1 MQLFY
6 NSEISIET
14 KQITFDKIESK
25 HIVRVLRK
33 EENDILKITNGKGF
47 LFDAKIRL
55 ASDKKCTAEI
65 INFEEKQKPWNYY
78 LHIAI
83 APTKNNDRIEW
94 FLEKATEIGID
105 EITPIICS
113 NSERRV
119 IKLERFEKILQA
131 AMKQSLKFTLPK
143 LNKPIKLNE
152 FINQDIDG
160 KICIAHC
167 ESFDKNSKQGEKR
180 FLKSIVDSSEKTTI
194 LIGPEG
200 DFSSEEI
207 KKCLKKNMI
216 PISLGESRLRT
227 ETAGL
232 VAVNTISFINQ

>member
-6 NSEISIET
+6 NSDISIET
-14 KQITFDKIESK
+14 TQITFDKIESK

-33 EENDILKITNGKGF
+33 KENDILKITNGKGF
-47 LFDAKIRL
+47 LFDVKIII
-55 ASDKKCTAEI
+55 ASDKKCIAEVVL
-65 INFEEKQKPWNYY
+65 FVEKPKPWKYH

-119 IKLERFEKILQA
+119 VKLERFEKIIQS

-143 LNKPIKLNE
+143 LNAPVKFNE
-152 FINQDIDG
+152 FINQNFDG

-167 ESFDKNSKQGEKR
+167 EKQDKNLLQT
-180 FLKSIVDSSEKTTI
+180 VVNPSEKITI

-207 KKCLKKNMI
+207 KKCLAKKMN

-227 ETAGL
+227 ETAAL
-232 VAVNTISFINQ
+232 VAVNTVSFINQ

>member
-6 NSEISIET
+6 NSDISKET

-33 EENDILKITNGKGF
+33 TEGDILKITNGKGF
-47 LFDAKIRL
+47 LFDA
-55 ASDKKCTAEI
+55 E
-65 INFEEKQKPWNYY
+65 INFANDKRCAANIIKIEEKPKPWSYY

-83 APTKNNDRIEW
+83 APTKNNDRLAW

-105 EITPIICS
+105 EITPIICT

-119 IKLERFEKILQA
+119 VKTERLEKIIQS

-143 LNKPIKLNE
+143 LNAPLKFNE
-152 FINQDIDG
+152 FLNQDFKG
-160 KICIAHC
+160 RVCIAHC
-167 ESFDKNSKQGEKR
+167 ENQPKNT
-180 FLKSIVDSSEKTTI
+180 LKEILKPAEKTTI

-200 DFSSEEI
+200 DFSAKEI
-207 KKCLKKNMI
+207 EKAIALNFT

-232 VAVNTISFINQ
+232 VAVNLVSFINQ

>member
-6 NSEISIET
+6 NAELTTASSEII
-14 KQITFDKIESK
+14 FDKIESR
-25 HIVRVLRK
+25 HIVKVLRK
-33 EENDILKITNGKGF
+33 TTGDILQITNGKGA
-47 LFDAKIRL
+47 LFSAEIIV
-55 ASDKKCTAEI
+55 ASDKKCLAKI
-65 INFEEKQKPWNYY
+65 IKTEEKPKPWSYY

-83 APTKNNDRIEW
+83 APTKLNDRLEW

-105 EITPIICS
+105 EITPIICH

-119 IKLERFEKILQA
+119 VKLDRLEKIVQS

-143 LNKPIKLNE
+143 INEAIKFSE
-152 FINQDIDG
+152 FIHQDFDG
-160 KICIAHC
+160 EICIAHC
-167 ESFDKNSKQGEKR
+167 EDGEKAL
-180 FLKSIVDSSEKTTI
+180 LKNVLNSSEKITI

-200 DFSSEEI
+200 DFSSDEI
-207 KKCLKKNMI
+207 KKSLEKNSI

-232 VAVNTISFINQ
+232 VAVQNVAFINQ

>member
-6 NSEISIET
+6 NPEIT
-14 KQITFDKIESK
+14 KDTTQITFDKIESK

-33 EENDILKITNGKGF
+33 KERDILHITNGFGF
-47 LFDAKIRL
+47 LFEAKITV
-55 ASDKKCTAEI
+55 ASDKKCMAEI
-65 INFEEKQKPWNYY
+65 ISVEEKPKPWQYY

-83 APTKNNDRIEW
+83 APTKLNDRMEW

-105 EITPIICS
+105 EITPIFCS
-113 NSERRV
+113 NSERRN
-119 IKLERFEKILQA
+119 IKLDRFEKIIQS

-143 LNKPIKLNE
+143 INE
-152 FINQDIDG
+152 PVKFTDFINQDFNG
-160 KICIAHC
+160 TICIAHC
-167 ESFDKNSKQGEKR
+167 EDQQKNT
-180 FLKSIVDSSEKTTI
+180 LKSIVNPSEKITI

-200 DFSSEEI
+200 DFSSAEI
-207 KKCLKKNMI
+207 KKALDKKFI

-232 VAVNTISFINQ
+232 VAVNLVSFINQ

>member
-6 NSEISIET
+6 NADISLET

-33 EENDILKITNGKGF
+33 KENDILKITNGKGF
-47 LFDAKIRL
+47 LFDAKIII
-55 ASDKKCTAEI
+55 ANDKKCLAEI
-65 INFEEKQKPWNYY
+65 IYSEEKPKPWNYY

-105 EITPIICS
+105 EITPIICQ

-119 IKLERFEKILQA
+119 VKLERFEKIIQS

-143 LNKPIKLNE
+143 LNKPLKFNE
-152 FINQDIDG
+152 FISQEFEG
-160 KICIAHC
+160 KVCIAHC
-167 ESFDKNSKQGEKR
+167 EEQEKK
-180 FLKSIVDSSEKTTI
+180 LLQSVIKPSEKTTV

-200 DFSSEEI
+200 DFSTQEI
-207 KKCLKKNMI
+207 ALALSKKNI

-227 ETAGL
+227 ETAAL
-232 VAVNTISFINQ
+232 VTVHTVSLINQ

>member
-33 EENDILKITNGKGF
+33 KENDILKITNGKGY
-47 LFDAKIRL
+47 LFDVKISF
-55 ASDKKCTAEI
+55 ANDKKCLADIVAVT
-65 INFEEKQKPWNYY
+65 EKKNPRNYY
-78 LHIAI
+78 LHVAI
-83 APTKNNDRIEW
+83 APTKNNDRMEW

-105 EITPIICS
+105 EITPIICK
-113 NSERRV
+113 NSERRIV
-119 IKLERFEKILQA
+119 KLERFEKIIQS

-143 LNKPIKLNE
+143 LNEPRKFSD
-152 FINQDIDG
+152 FINQNLDG

-167 ESFDKNSKQGEKR
+167 EKQEKKL
-180 FLKSIVDSSEKTTI
+180 LKSVIDASEKVTV

-200 DFSSEEI
+200 DFSSDEI
-207 KKCLKKNMI
+207 NKALMKKII
-216 PISLGESRLRT
+216 PITLGKSRLRT
-227 ETAGL
+227 ETAAL
-232 VAVNTISFINQ
+232 VAVNSVSFINE

>member
-6 NSEISIET
+6 NSEISLET

-33 EENDILKITNGKGF
+33 KENDILKITNGKGY
-47 LFDAKIRL
+47 LFEVKINF
-55 ASDKKCTAEI
+55 ANDKKCLADI
-65 INFEEKQKPWNYY
+65 IAVKEKKNPRNYY

-105 EITPIICS
+105 EITPIICA
-113 NSERRV
+113 NSERRSV
-119 IKLERFEKILQA
+119 KLERFKKIIQS

-143 LNKPIKLNE
+143 LNEPRKFSD
-152 FINQDIDG
+152 FINQNLDG

-167 ESFDKNSKQGEKR
+167 EKQEKKL
-180 FLKSIVDSSEKTTI
+180 LKSVIDASEKVTV

-200 DFSSEEI
+200 DFSSDEI
-207 KKCLKKNMI
+207 NKALMKKII
-216 PISLGESRLRT
+216 PITLGKSRLRT
-227 ETAGL
+227 ETAAL
-232 VAVNTISFINQ
+232 VAVNSVSFINE

>member
-6 NSEISIET
+6 NHEIKEDT
-14 KQITFDKIESK
+14 QEITFHKIESR
-25 HIVRVLRK
+25 HIIRVLRK
-33 EENDILKITNGKGF
+33 NTGDILHITNGKGL
-47 LFDAKIRL
+47 LFTAEIIV
-55 ASDKKCTAEI
+55 ASDKKCLAKVTNLEV
-65 INFEEKQKPWNYY
+65 KPKPWNYY

-83 APTKNNDRIEW
+83 APTKLNDRFEW

-119 IKLERFEKILQA
+119 VKLERFEKIIQS

-143 LNKPIKLNE
+143 INEPIKFSD
-152 FINQDIDG
+152 FINQEFSH

-167 ESFDKNSKQGEKR
+167 DEGDKKL
-180 FLKSIVDSSEKTTI
+180 LKEIIQPQENAVI

-200 DFSSEEI
+200 DFSPQEI
-207 KKCLKKNMI
+207 QLAQEKNAI

-232 VAVNTISFINQ
+232 VAIQNVAFINQ

>member
-33 EENDILKITNGKGF
+33 KENDILKITNGKGY
-47 LFDAKIRL
+47 LFDVKISF
-55 ASDKKCTAEI
+55 ANDKKCLADI
-65 INFEEKQKPWNYY
+65 IAVTEKKNPRNYY

-83 APTKNNDRIEW
+83 APTKNNDRMEW

-105 EITPIICS
+105 EITPIICK
-113 NSERRV
+113 NSERRIV
-119 IKLERFEKILQA
+119 KLERFEKIIQS

-143 LNKPIKLNE
+143 LNEPRKFSD
-152 FINQDIDG
+152 FINQNLDG

-167 ESFDKNSKQGEKR
+167 EKQEKKI
-180 FLKSIVDSSEKTTI
+180 LKSVIDASEKVTV

-200 DFSSEEI
+200 DFSSDEI
-207 KKCLKKNMI
+207 NKALMKKII
-216 PISLGESRLRT
+216 PITLGKSRLRT
-227 ETAGL
+227 ETAAL
-232 VAVNTISFINQ
+232 VAVNSVSFINE

>member
-6 NSEISIET
+6 NPEIT
-14 KQITFDKIESK
+14 KDTTQITFDKIESK

-33 EENDILKITNGKGF
+33 KERDILHITNGFGY
-47 LFDAKIRL
+47 LFEAKITI
-55 ASDKKCTAEI
+55 ASDKKCMAEI
-65 INFEEKQKPWNYY
+65 TSVEEKPKPWQYY

-83 APTKNNDRIEW
+83 APTKLNDRTEW

-113 NSERRV
+113 NSERRY
-119 IKLERFEKILQA
+119 IKLDRFEKIIQS

-143 LNKPIKLNE
+143 INE
-152 FINQDIDG
+152 PVKFIDFINQDFDG
-160 KICIAHC
+160 NICIAHC
-167 ESFDKNSKQGEKR
+167 EDQQKNT
-180 FLKSIVDSSEKTTI
+180 LKSVVNPSEKTTI

-200 DFSSEEI
+200 DFSSVEI
-207 KKCLKKNMI
+207 KKALDKEFI

-232 VAVNTISFINQ
+232 VAVNIVSFINQ

>member
-33 EENDILKITNGKGF
+33 EENDILKITNGKGY
-47 LFDAKIRL
+47 LFDVKISF
-55 ASDKKCTAEI
+55 ANDKKCLADI
-65 INFEEKQKPWNYY
+65 IAVTEKKNPRNYY

-83 APTKNNDRIEW
+83 APTKNNDRMEW

-105 EITPIICS
+105 EITPIICK
-113 NSERRV
+113 NSERRIV
-119 IKLERFEKILQA
+119 KLERFEKIIQS

-143 LNKPIKLNE
+143 LNEPRKFSD
-152 FINQDIDG
+152 FINQNLDG

-167 ESFDKNSKQGEKR
+167 EKQEKKL
-180 FLKSIVDSSEKTTI
+180 LKSVIDASEKVTV

-200 DFSSEEI
+200 DFSSDEI
-207 KKCLKKNMI
+207 NKALMKKII
-216 PISLGESRLRT
+216 PITLGKSRLRT
-227 ETAGL
+227 ETAAL
-232 VAVNTISFINQ
+232 VAVNSVSFINE

>member
-6 NSEISIET
+6 NSEISLET

-33 EENDILKITNGKGF
+33 KENDILKITNGKGY
-47 LFDAKIRL
+47 LFEVKINF
-55 ASDKKCTAEI
+55 ANDKKCLADI
-65 INFEEKQKPWNYY
+65 IAVKEKKNPRNYY

-94 FLEKATEIGID
+94 FLEKATKIGID
-105 EITPIICS
+105 EITPIICA
-113 NSERRV
+113 NSERRSV
-119 IKLERFEKILQA
+119 KLERFKKIIQS

-143 LNKPIKLNE
+143 LNEPRKFSD
-152 FINQDIDG
+152 FINQNLDG

-167 ESFDKNSKQGEKR
+167 EKKEKKK
-180 FLKSIVDSSEKTTI
+180 LKSVIDASEKVTI

-200 DFSSEEI
+200 DFSSDEI
-207 KKCLKKNMI
+207 KKALMKKFI
-216 PISLGESRLRT
+216 PITLGESRLRT
-227 ETAGL
+227 ETAAL
-232 VAVNTISFINQ
+232 VAVNSVSFINE

>member
-6 NSEISIET
+6 NSEISKET

-33 EENDILKITNGKGF
+33 KESDILKITNGKGF
-47 LFDAKIRL
+47 LFDVKIII
-55 ASDKKCTAEI
+55 ASDKKCIAEVI
-65 INFEEKQKPWNYY
+65 SSEEKPKPWNYY

-83 APTKNNDRIEW
+83 APTKLNDRMEW

-119 IKLERFEKILQA
+119 VKLERFEKIIQS

-143 LNKPIKLNE
+143 LNEPIKFSQ
-152 FINQDIDG
+152 FINQDFDG
-160 KICIAHC
+160 KVCIAHC
-167 ESFDKNSKQGEKR
+167 EEQNKKLLQSVVKP
-180 FLKSIVDSSEKTTI
+180 SEKTTI

-207 KKCLKKNMI
+207 KKSLEKGFT

-232 VAVNTISFINQ
+232 VAVNIVSFINQ

>member
-6 NSEISIET
+6 NSEISTET

-33 EENDILKITNGKGF
+33 KENDVLKITNGKGF
-47 LFDAKIRL
+47 LFDVKISF
-55 ASDKKCTAEI
+55 ANDKKCLAEVI
-65 INFEEKQKPWNYY
+65 KYEEKPKPWQYY

-83 APTKNNDRIEW
+83 APTKLNDRIEW

-113 NSERRV
+113 NSERRIV
-119 IKLERFEKILQA
+119 KLERFEKIIQS

-143 LNKPIKLNE
+143 LNAPIKLKD
-152 FINQDIDG
+152 FINQDFEG
-160 KICIAHC
+160 QACIAHC
-167 ESFDKNSKQGEKR
+167 EPQANKNLLQSVVKPAQ
-180 FLKSIVDSSEKTTI
+180 KTTL

-207 KKCLKKNMI
+207 KKCLEKNMI

-232 VAVNTISFINQ
+232 VAVNIVSFINQ

>member
-6 NSEISIET
+6 NSEISTET
-14 KQITFDKIESK
+14 TQITFDKIESK

-33 EENDILKITNGKGF
+33 KENDILKITNGRGF
-47 LFDAKIRL
+47 LFDVKIIVP
-55 ASDKKCTAEI
+55 SDKKCLAEI
-65 INFEEKQKPWNYY
+65 ISFEKKPKPWNYY

-83 APTKNNDRIEW
+83 APTKLNDRIEW
-94 FLEKATEIGID
+94 FLEKATEIGVD

-119 IKLERFEKILQA
+119 VKLERFEKIIQS

-143 LNKPIKLNE
+143 LNEPVKLND
-152 FINQDIDG
+152 FLKQDLDG
-160 KICIAHC
+160 QVCIAHC
-167 ESFDKNSKQGEKR
+167 EEQEKKLLQSV
-180 FLKSIVDSSEKTTI
+180 LKPSEKTTI

-207 KKCLKKNMI
+207 KKCLAKNYI

-227 ETAGL
+227 ETAAL
-232 VAVNTISFINQ
+232 VAVNTVSFINQ

>member
-152 FINQDIDG
+152 FINQNIDG

-180 FLKSIVDSSEKTTI
+180 FLKSIIDSSEKTTI

>member
-6 NSEISIET
+6 NNLLDKNSKEIL
-14 KQITFDKIESK
+14 FDKIESK

-33 EENDILKITNGKGF
+33 KENDILDITNGNGL
-47 LFDAKIRL
+47 LFKAKITL
-55 ASDKKCTAEI
+55 ANDKRCIAEI
-65 INFEEKQKPWNYY
+65 IQVKEKDKLWDYY

-83 APTKNNDRIEW
+83 APTKNNDRLEW

-105 EITPIICS
+105 EITPIICQ
-113 NSERRV
+113 NSERKFV
-119 IKLERFEKILQA
+119 KQERLEKIIQS

-143 LNKPIKLNE
+143 LNEPIKFND
-152 FINQDIDG
+152 FIDQDFNG
-160 KICIAHC
+160 KKCIAHC
-167 ESFDKNSKQGEKR
+167 ED
-180 FLKSIVDSSEKTTI
+180 DEKTLLKTLVNTKEKITI

-200 DFSSEEI
+200 DFSTQEI
-207 KKCLKKNMI
+207 KKALSKKFT

-232 VAVNTISFINQ
+232 VAVQTVAIINQ

>member
-6 NSEISIET
+6 NSEISIDT

-33 EENDILKITNGKGF
+33 TEGDILKITNGKGF
-47 LFDAKIRL
+47 LFDVEISFAN
-55 ASDKKCTAEI
+55 DKRCSAI
-65 INFEEKQKPWNYY
+65 IIDVIKKPKPWEYY
-78 LHIAI
+78 VHIAI

-113 NSERRV
+113 NSERRIV
-119 IKLERFEKILQA
+119 KLDRFEKIIQS

-143 LNKPIKLNE
+143 LNAPVKFND
-152 FINQDIDG
+152 FIQRNFDG
-160 KICIAHC
+160 KVCIAHC
-167 ESFDKNSKQGEKR
+167 EELEKNT
-180 FLKSIVDSSEKTTI
+180 LKSVINPAEKTTI

-200 DFSSEEI
+200 DFSKEEI
-207 KKCLKKNMI
+207 QKALANKFT
-216 PISLGESRLRT
+216 PISLGKSRLRT
-227 ETAGL
+227 ETAAL
-232 VAVNTISFINQ
+232 VAVQIVSFINE